1 MDDPGQGGRVPA
13 DRILVIRHGALGD
26 IILTFEGFQAIR
38 TAHPKAELVLL
49 TRTPYAEFGRSM
61 PWFDDVWVDPTPR
74 VWQVGAWMRLR
85 RQIVGAGFSRVFD
98 LQNSDRT
105 DLLFRALGPRR
116 PWWTGRQRRADVVRP
131 PRAAAQGPHARD
143 WLAAHMTAA
152 GLGSLPEPDLSWLD
166 ADTDGY
172 GLTPPFAILV
182 AGGSAHRPEKRW
194 PAERFAAL
202 AGRLLTQGITPVLV
216 GTAAEGPA
224 VEMIAAACP
233 GCRDL
238 SGATDLRQLAGLGR
252 RAVAAV
258 GNDTGP
264 MHLLARIGCPSL
276 VLFSAASDPNRSQP
290 IGRSVSILRRDSLN
304 TLPVDAVFQALSGRL
319 LGRQGA

>member
-1 MDDPGQGGRVPA
+1 
-13 DRILVIRHGALGD
+13 
-26 IILTFEGFQAIR
+26 
-38 TAHPKAELVLL
+38 
-49 TRTPYAEFGRSM
+49 
-61 PWFDDVWVDPTPR
+61 
-74 VWQVGAWMRLR
+74 
-85 RQIVGAGFSRVFD
+85 
-98 LQNSDRT
+98 
-105 DLLFRALGPRR
+105 
-116 PWWTGRQRRADVVRP
+116 
-131 PRAAAQGPHARD
+131 
-143 WLAAHMTAA
+143 MTAA
-152 GLGSLPEPDLSWLD
+152 GLGSLPELDLSWLD

-264 MHLLARIGCPSL
+264 MHL